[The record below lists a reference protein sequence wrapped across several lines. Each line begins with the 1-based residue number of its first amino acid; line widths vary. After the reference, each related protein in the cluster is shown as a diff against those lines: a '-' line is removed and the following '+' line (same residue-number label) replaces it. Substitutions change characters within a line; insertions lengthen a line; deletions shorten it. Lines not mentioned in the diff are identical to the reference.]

1 MTVASLLADSSG
13 SGIKPTIIYRQPFC
27 LCATM
32 LQGQLS
38 RLNNGSL
45 MFENKVGWLA
55 SWLAGWLAGWFI
67 EAGKS
72 GKFKV
77 TN

>member
-1 MTVASLLADSSG
+1 
-13 SGIKPTIIYRQPFC
+13 
-27 LCATM
+27 M

-45 MFENKVGWLA
+45 MFGNKVGWLA
-55 SWLAGWLAGWFI
+55 SWLVSWQVGWLAGWFV

-72 GKFKV
+72 GKFKM
-77 TN
+77 TNW